1 MKLSYREDIR
11 NVLKKSGAKPSK
23 RFGQN
28 FLTSEKKIKEIVEAA
43 NIKPDDIVIEIGP
56 GVGNLTQELAK
67 KAKKIIAIEKDGNM
81 VKIIKETL
89 KDYKNTEIIQADILK
104 INTTGACPVTPD
116 IISDKYKVVANL
128 PFYIATAIIK
138 KFIEAK
144 NQPELMILTVQK
156 EVGQRI
162 CASPPNMSLLAIS
175 VQFYAEAKIISYIP
189 KKLFW
194 PSPKVDSAIIIVKP
208 RIDTDIK
215 QINTDIKRT
224 DTDIKQ
230 ANKDLFFK
238 IVKAGFSQPRKQLA
252 NNLTKNLNLNP
263 LVGIELDKKQI
274 EGWLL
279 KNSIKPCQRAE
290 TLSLENWIS
299 LAKSL
304 PY

>member
-215 QINTDIKRT
+215 Q
-224 DTDIKQ
+224 

-238 IVKAGFSQPRKQLA
+238 IIKAGFSQPRKQLA